1 MSQAIAWIGDP
12 WQLDAGAPAAAG
24 LTADLPTAGHPAA
37 DHLAA
42 DGPRRPAPLTR
53 DPLDPRHSG
62 AWGPPAELGVPLDD
76 RGLLLA
82 DGLFETLLVEAG
94 HPWRLEEHRQRWRD
108 SAALLELPPPP
119 PTSVLLGLLAE
130 AVARCGADGGVLRLN
145 VSRGGGGRGLDPP
158 VQPGPGAAAGSGP
171 LPGAGPGPRPRFWL
185 SYSPGGPC
193 FEPLRLVLSRLETRN
208 AASLLSRCKNF
219 AYGGSLVA
227 RREARARGA
236 DDALL
241 ASSAGGLCCAS
252 ASNLLVRLDGRWCT
266 PPLSSGCLPGILR
279 GLALEQGLAVERPL
293 SPEDLGNAEAAL
305 LLNSLGCRPVLACEG
320 MALPA
325 LSALEAE
332 GLWRELLAG
341 EGG

>member
-12 WQLDAGAPAAAG
+12 WQVGAGAPDAEGLRSQGPPSQGPGAHVAPGQDPPPPGPVGLDPHASGAWGAPAA
-24 LTADLPTAGHPAA
+24 
-37 DHLAA
+37 LA
-42 DGPRRPAPLTR
+42 L
-53 DPLDPRHSG
+53 
-62 AWGPPAELGVPLDD
+62 PLDD

-94 HPWRLEEHRQRWRD
+94 RPWRLEEHRQRWQA
-108 SAALLELPPPP
+108 SAELLELPPPP
-119 PTSVLLGLLAE
+119 PAQRLLALLAE
-130 AVARCGADGGVLRLN
+130 AVARSGADRGVWRLN

-158 VQPGPGAAAGSGP
+158 ATPGPGLGLGHK
-171 LPGAGPGPRPRFWL
+171 PRFWL

-193 FEPLRLVLSRLETRN
+193 FEPVRLVLSRLETRN
-208 AASLLSRCKNF
+208 AASLLSRCKTF
-219 AYGGSLVA
+219 AYGGALVA

-252 ASNLLVRLDGRWCT
+252 AANLLVRLDGRWWT

-293 SPEDLGNAEAAL
+293 SPEDLGNAEGAL
-305 LLNSLGCRPVLACEG
+305 LVNSLGCRPVLACEG
-320 MALPA
+320 LPLPA

-332 GLWRELLAG
+332 ALWRALLVG